1 MLPLIGAH
9 FRLLHAMEQPYEALI
24 TNQKGVMDMRIAKRA
39 ELLKRWEQEHKSFR
53 SELAERIGI
62 TSVSINN
69 YLKIYTGTIKQKE
82 FWKVAGEMM
91 GVDFEVETEE
101 PRKYEKVVLPPYI
114 ATTLKS
120 KGRTVIESKYISRYG
135 KKRIMNYLAKQG
147 LKCKFDVAGTEEDPT
162 NILEIVC
169 R

>member
-91 GVDFEVETEE
+91 GVDFEAETEK
-101 PRKYEKVVLPPYI
+101 PRKYEKVVLPPYV

-120 KGRTVIESKYISRYG
+120 KGRTVIERKYISRYG

-147 LKCKFDVAGTEEDPT
+147 LKCRFVLAGTENDPT
-162 NILEIVC
+162 DILEIVK
-169 R
+169 

>member
-9 FRLLHAMEQPYEALI
+9 FRPLHAMEQPYEALI
-24 TNQKGVMDMRIAKRA
+24 TNQKGVRDMRIAKRA
-39 ELLKRWEQEHKSFR
+39 ELLKKWEQEHKSFR

-62 TSVSINN
+62 TPVSINN
-69 YLKIYTGTIKQKE
+69 YLKIYTGMIKQKE

-91 GVDFEVETEE
+91 GVDFEAETEE

-147 LKCKFDVAGTEEDPT
+147 LKCRFDVAGTEEDPT

>member
-9 FRLLHAMEQPYEALI
+9 FRPLHAMEQPYEALI
-24 TNQKGVMDMRIAKRA
+24 TNQKGVRDMRIAKRA
-39 ELLKRWEQEHKSFR
+39 ELLKKWEQEHKSFR

-62 TSVSINN
+62 TPVSINN

-91 GVDFEVETEE
+91 GVDFEAETEK
-101 PRKYEKVVLPPYI
+101 PRKYEKVVLPPYV

-120 KGRTVIESKYISRYG
+120 KGRTVIERKYISRYG
-135 KKRIMNYLAKQG
+135 KKRILNILAKQG
-147 LKCKFDVAGTEEDPT
+147 LKCRFVLTGTENDPT
-162 NILEIVC
+162 DILEIVK
-169 R
+169 

>member
-9 FRLLHAMEQPYEALI
+9 FRPLHAMEQPYEALI
-24 TNQKGVMDMRIAKRA
+24 TNQKGVRDMRIAKRA
-39 ELLKRWEQEHKSFR
+39 ELLKKWEQEHKSFR

-62 TSVSINN
+62 TPVSINN

-91 GVDFEVETEE
+91 GVDFEAETEE

-135 KKRIMNYLAKQG
+135 KKRIMNYMAKQG
-147 LKCKFDVAGTEEDPT
+147 LKCRFVLAGTENDPT
-162 NILEIVC
+162 YILEIVK
-169 R
+169 

>member
-1 MLPLIGAH
+1 
-9 FRLLHAMEQPYEALI
+9 
-24 TNQKGVMDMRIAKRA
+24 MDMRIAKRA
-39 ELLKRWEQEHKSFR
+39 ELLKRWEQEHKSLR

>member
-24 TNQKGVMDMRIAKRA
+24 TNQKGVRDMRIAKRA

-53 SELAERIGI
+53 NELAERIGI
-62 TSVSINN
+62 TPVSINN

-91 GVDFEVETEE
+91 GVDFEAETEK

-120 KGRTVIESKYISRYG
+120 KGRTVIERKYISRYG

-147 LKCKFDVAGTEEDPT
+147 LKCRFVLAGTENDPT
-162 NILEIVC
+162 DILEIVK
-169 R
+169 

>member
-9 FRLLHAMEQPYEALI
+9 FRPLHAMEQPYEALI
-24 TNQKGVMDMRIAKRA
+24 TNQKGVRDMRIAKRA
-39 ELLKRWEQEHKSFR
+39 ELLKKWEQEHKSFR

-62 TSVSINN
+62 TPVSINN

-91 GVDFEVETEE
+91 GVDFEAETEE

-147 LKCKFDVAGTEEDPT
+147 LKCRFDVAGTEEDPT

>member
-1 MLPLIGAH
+1 
-9 FRLLHAMEQPYEALI
+9 
-24 TNQKGVMDMRIAKRA
+24 MDMRIAKRA

-62 TSVSINN
+62 TPVSINN

-91 GVDFEVETEE
+91 GVDFEAETEE

-147 LKCKFDVAGTEEDPT
+147 LKCRFDVAGTEEDPT